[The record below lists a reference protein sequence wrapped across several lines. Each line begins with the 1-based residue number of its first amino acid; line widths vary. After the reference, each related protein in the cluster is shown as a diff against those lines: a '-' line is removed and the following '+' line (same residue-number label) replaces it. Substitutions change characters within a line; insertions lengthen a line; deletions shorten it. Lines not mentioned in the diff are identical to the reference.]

1 LLPAFLLVS
10 HLCSTGLSRLLI
22 ARFLILQIKH
32 VSSKNFTFRK
42 AATIRAMSDLNGKR
56 KRVETVDLTA
66 DDTDDTDD
74 LDAPARAPKRQN
86 NSSAQTSQQRL
97 DTKPM
102 GSNNGTAPSF
112 RGSSYPFSG
121 NSFPASNGHTEAER
135 RDWLGEDE
143 DDIDE
148 TIGSTQLDAANGT
161 DELHLY
167 GDLDTKIVGVQYY
180 RGFACQGEVIL
191 IRREPGNPYDA
202 NAIRI
207 DNVNR
212 EQIGHI
218 PRRIAEKLS
227 KYIDD
232 RSLHCEGMLA
242 GAVGHFDCPLTVRLY
257 GPDPNSDAGRA
268 LASRMNA
275 DKLSTKALKEAERA
289 RKQKEKE
296 RQQQE
301 KRRQQE
307 EKRRRAEAL
316 RAASGGKGGRVPESN
331 PNSAYANQTTPGDD
345 PSEPVMEDI
354 LEASQRFNPRE
365 IGETADKAGLQEAAL
380 QDMPMAAQPDAIR
393 TKMLPYQLQGLQW
406 LLDHEDP
413 PLPGAKDSDT
423 VQLWKKHPKTPGAYM
438 NLATSYSV
446 QGSPKFA
453 RGGILAD
460 DMGLGKTLEVISLV
474 VADKVKS
481 GGNGGSTL
489 IVCPLSVMSNWSDQI
504 ARHIHK
510 NHALRVYTYHGT
522 GRVSSMKAA
531 DFAQFDVVITTYQTL
546 ASDWMPRG
554 KAGSKQP
561 KQGLRA
567 TGLYSVDWRRV
578 VLDEGH
584 IVRNPSSKGAGAV
597 MSVTANF
604 RWTLTGTPIINS
616 LRDLYAHLRFIGI
629 TGGLEQL
636 EVFNSV
642 LVRPLKNG
650 SIDATYLLQA
660 IMAASTLRRRKEMS
674 FIDLKLPKI
683 EEYKHTVTFTD
694 KEKLRYEAFEKQAK
708 GQLAKFANPG
718 PGGTQK
724 AKAFQTLLEILLRM
738 RQCCNHW
745 QLCGERVMEVMEQ
758 LERSGTVT
766 LNDDTRKGLQ
776 YLLQVHIES
785 QEECAVCLEDLHN
798 PVITTCGHFFGFDC
812 ISKVIETQHKCPMCR
827 AELKDESC
835 LVQPANDCGDEASD
849 DSMDLNASSSKLESM
864 MTILA
869 ATKAKKD
876 KTVIFSQWTR
886 FLDIV
891 QARLEKEGH
900 KFCRIDGTMPAH
912 RRDESLR
919 ALENDD
925 DTTIMLAS
933 LGVCAV
939 GLNLTSANQIILSD
953 SWWAPAI
960 EDQAVD
966 RVHRLGQ
973 KKDCRVF
980 RLVVEGTIEDNV
992 LSIQQDKRKLI
1003 RLAFG
1008 EKKGKRDDVKT
1019 GRLADIQ
1026 RLLQ

>member
-1 LLPAFLLVS
+1 
-10 HLCSTGLSRLLI
+10 
-22 ARFLILQIKH
+22 
-32 VSSKNFTFRK
+32 
-42 AATIRAMSDLNGKR
+42 MSDLNGKR

-74 LDAPARAPKRQN
+74 LDAPVRASKRQDI
-86 NSSAQTSQQRL
+86 SSTPKPQRRL
-97 DTKPM
+97 DTTPL
-102 GSNNGTAPSF
+102 GSNNGTTPSF

-121 NSFPASNGHTEAER
+121 NGFPASTTHTEAER

-143 DDIDE
+143 DDINE
-148 TIGSTQLDAANGT
+148 TVGSTQLDAANGT

-167 GDLDTKIVGVQYY
+167 GDLDIKIVGVQYY
-180 RGFACQGEVIL
+180 RGFACEGEVIL

-218 PRRIAEKLS
+218 PRRMAAKLS

-232 RSLHCEGMLA
+232 RSLHCEGKLA
-242 GAVGHFDCPLTVRLY
+242 GAMGQFDCPLTIRMY
-257 GPDPNSDAGRA
+257 GPNPNSDAGRA
-268 LASRMNA
+268 LASRMNE

-289 RKQKEKE
+289 RKQREKE

-316 RAASGGKGGRVPESN
+316 RAASGGKGGRVPASN
-331 PNSAYANQTTPGDD
+331 PNTEWANQTTPGDD

-365 IGETADKAGLQEAAL
+365 ISETADKAGLQEVAL
-380 QDMPMAAQPDAIR
+380 QDMPMAAQPDAIK
-393 TKMLPYQLQGLQW
+393 TKMLPYQLQALQW
-406 LLDHEDP
+406 LLEHEDP
-413 PLPGAKDSDT
+413 PLPGAKDSEA

-460 DMGLGKTLEVISLV
+460 DMGLGKTLEVISLLA
-474 VADKVKS
+474 ADNAKL
-481 GGNGGSTL
+481 GGNSGSTL

-504 ARHIHK
+504 ARHIHDD
-510 NHALRVYTYHGT
+510 HALRVYTYHGN
-522 GRVSSMKAA
+522 GRVSSMKAG
-531 DFAQFDVVITTYQTL
+531 DFAEYDVVVTTYQTL
-546 ASDWMPRG
+546 ASDWMPRA

-561 KQGLRA
+561 KQGLRS

-584 IVRNPSSKGAGAV
+584 VVRNPSSKGAGAV
-597 MSVTANF
+597 MSVTASH
-604 RWTLTGTPIINS
+604 RWILTGTPIINS

-636 EVFNSV
+636 EIFNSV

-660 IMAASTLRRRKEMS
+660 IMAAFTLRRRKEMS

-683 EEYKHTVTFTD
+683 EEYKHAVTFTD
-694 KEKLRYEAFEKQAK
+694 KEKSRYEAFEKQAK

-724 AKAFQTLLEILLRM
+724 AKTFQTLLEILLRM

-766 LNDDTRKGLQ
+766 LNEDTKKGLQ
-776 YLLQVHIES
+776 DLLQVHIES
-785 QEECAVCLEDLHN
+785 QEECAICLEGLHT

-835 LVQPANDCGDEASD
+835 LVQPSNDCGDEASD
-849 DSMDLNASSSKLESM
+849 DTMDLNASSSKLESM

-891 QARLEKEGH
+891 QARLEKEGY
-900 KFCRIDGTMPAH
+900 KLCRIDGTMPAH

-980 RLVVEGTIEDNV
+980 RLVVEGTIEDSV
-992 LSIQQDKRKLI
+992 LSIQRDKRKLM

-1008 EKKGKRDDVKT
+1008 EKKGKRDEVKS